1 MNDQIERDGIMELEY
16 DLNGMLIVLRRILN
30 ILVLHKLNDE
40 GQLVGLLSDG
50 DMKFMIII
58 HQMYIFLFR
67 VLIIGN
73 YLIL

>member
-73 YLIL
+73 YLVL